1 MNDQDWRREFDS
13 AIVERRLAV
22 AKADEDIRKRLK
34 SDRKGLFTSVFV
46 LGVLPYAA
54 ATLVAVAAASD
65 ARPAFTSGLNTVAA
79 FVGCRLTPAEAKDGV
94 IALLALVAAINI
106 ALSVDIAARLR
117 HELVQLSRWRNQF
130 HGVLLISGFAAV
142 ALGAGQWFG
151 VGHETKN
158 QGQAFVVS
166 ILALLT
172 VHIALATAKRVNPVD
187 NLADLSRADESMKQL
202 AQWRI
207 GLRRNE
213 VPDIRIGSEPELGS
227 WLYWC
232 GRFAVLPAL
241 SAVVAVPATFVMLG
255 CAVLLTDVEVGEWR
269 DVPGAALAI
278 FCASL
283 LLCVGAALLT
293 VELWSTPGEATYR
306 RLYWRPVL
314 IKAALVVFVCV
325 FPVIVSGALG
335 YELLERAV
343 FVSSLVIPILSGS
356 GVVFLALW
364 ISRVNPQPVPQD
376 LPAKLLSAT
385 WLSEPVWRAVSSSL
399 ASREASARNRFR
411 DAYDRQNEL
420 EGRPPST
427 ARPGDA
433 S

>member
-1 MNDQDWRREFDS
+1 MDDQDWRCEFDS
-13 AIVERRLAV
+13 AIVERRIAM
-22 AKADEDIRKRLK
+22 ARADEDIRQSLR
-34 SDRKGLFTSVFV
+34 SDRKGLFTSVFA
-46 LGVLPYAA
+46 LGVMPYAV

-65 ARPAFTSGLNTVAA
+65 VRSTIPSGLHTVAA

-130 HGVLLISGFAAV
+130 HGVLLISGIAAV
-142 ALGAGQWFG
+142 ALGVGQWFG

-172 VHIALATAKRVNPVD
+172 LQIALATAKRVNPVD
-187 NLADLSRADESMKQL
+187 NLADLSRADESIKQL

-213 VPDIRIGSEPELGS
+213 VPDIRIESEPELDS

-255 CAVLLTDVEVGEWR
+255 CAVLLTGVEVGEWR
-269 DVPGAALAI
+269 EVPGAALAI
-278 FCASL
+278 FGAL
-283 LLCVGAALLT
+283 LLLGIAAAKLT

-356 GVVFLALW
+356 GVVFLVLW
-364 ISRVNPQPVPQD
+364 ISRVNPEPVPQN

-399 ASREASARNRFR
+399 ASREASARSRFR
-411 DAYDRQNEL
+411 EAYDRQNEL